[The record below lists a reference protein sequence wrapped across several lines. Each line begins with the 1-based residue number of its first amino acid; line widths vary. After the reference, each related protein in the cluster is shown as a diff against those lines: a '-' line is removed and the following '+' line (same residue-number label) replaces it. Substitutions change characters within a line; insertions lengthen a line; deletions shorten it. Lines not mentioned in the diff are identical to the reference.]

1 MCSSREGIQRNS
13 PPSHGDQASSCDEY
27 SHVTIA
33 GYESEKNSAKQ
44 SFHFSLSPSC
54 VSRTS
59 LRHQSLGFTVYAWTQ
74 VLYLWVA
81 SRGSHFSPST
91 QNHKLRPPSLPKV
104 VLYSLVKHQS
114 HVPSSLQA
122 LQTFRAFG
130 SAFLQ
135 ENDKGHAQ
143 SNVRQNCRQGER
155 GLFQMATK
163 DTVQWRQM
171 QRDTCVESHAR
182 CDSCSECSEWPDEQW
197 SCRHGQ
203 LCQLTTHAKW
213 EPQVFIFKSS
223 KTCDSSLLLSARG
236 CPVLK

>member
-1 MCSSREGIQRNS
+1 MAKHSS
-13 PPSHGDQASSCDEY
+13 
-27 SHVTIA
+27 
-33 GYESEKNSAKQ
+33 
-44 SFHFSLSPSC
+44 HFSLSPSR
-54 VSRTS
+54 VSRTL

-91 QNHKLRPPSLPKV
+91 RNHRLRPPSLPKV
-104 VLYSLVKHQS
+104 VLYGLMKHQS

-122 LQTFRAFG
+122 LQTFRV
-130 SAFLQ
+130 L
-135 ENDKGHAQ
+135 
-143 SNVRQNCRQGER
+143 VRLFFKRMTKVLHRAMHGTIAGRVR

-171 QRDTCVESHAR
+171 QRDTCGESHAR
-182 CDSCSECSEWPDEQW
+182 CDSCSECSERHDEQW

-223 KTCDSSLLLSARG
+223 KTCDPSLLLSARG